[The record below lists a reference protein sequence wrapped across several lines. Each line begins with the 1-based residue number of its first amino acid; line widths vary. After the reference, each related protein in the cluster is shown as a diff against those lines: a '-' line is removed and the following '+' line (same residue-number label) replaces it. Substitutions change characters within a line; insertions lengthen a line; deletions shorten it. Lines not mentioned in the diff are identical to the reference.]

1 MSETETSMR
10 VTHEQAQAFVA
21 ALTGYE
27 EVNEVGDEKGRPRS
41 PAALTHLQAAL
52 GLFGVAGFYEVRQSA
67 LKDAW
72 DDPTYHP
79 RVRALADYLRAVA
92 DALVPPTKSTEPPT
106 KVEPPD
112 RLADFLAKVD
122 ALCLDNYHS
131 IGVDITCHAGGRIE
145 EKWNAYDSRV
155 SFSNAASAYE
165 VLDSLAAK
173 LANLNRKADG
183 KVVDADVLP
192 PNPVPAGDGSGEPP
206 GGVQPP
212 EPWPEPGASNAAQAA
227 AEPTERSAVQV
238 PDTKSDDETPF

>member
-1 MSETETSMR
+1 MSDTTTTMR

-27 EVNEVGDEKGRPRS
+27 EINEVGDEKGRPRS

-67 LKDAW
+67 LKAAW
-72 DDPTYHP
+72 NDPTYHP
-79 RVRALADYLRAVA
+79 KVRALADYLRAVA
-92 DALVPPTKSTEPPT
+92 DALVPPVKSQEPLA
-106 KVEPPD
+106 KAEAHD

-122 ALCLDNYHS
+122 ALCVDNYHS
-131 IGVDITCHAGGRIE
+131 IGVDITRHVDGRIE
-145 EKWNAYDSRV
+145 EKWNAYDSRI

-173 LANLNRKADG
+173 LANRDRNVNAE
-183 KVVDADVLP
+183 VLP

-227 AEPTERSAVQV
+227 AEPTELPAVQV